1 MQDASCRS
9 GGCDLAIRQFLLGS
23 TLQAEELIKW
33 APALKKSRW
42 PKEYSEPECNTNYL
56 AAIKLCI
63 KRTFDRVP
71 PALFLIQ
78 YYSVLQLPPQVYIE
92 QYFFPTV
99 IHVPRGVKALLL
111 VNIKTNLLYFN
122 LPRFSL
128 PCSIVDLM
136 RNC

>member
-78 YYSVLQLPPQVYIE
+78 YYSVLQLPPPPSIHR
-92 QYFFPTV
+92 TV
-99 IHVPRGVKALLL
+99 FLS
-111 VNIKTNLLYFN
+111 Y
-122 LPRFSL
+122 SD
-128 PCSIVDLM
+128 PCPSWSKGPIIS
-136 RNC
+136 